1 MGPKAPKTSINL
13 IHAKL
18 QPLFVTW
25 AGLLAA
31 WFCPLQS
38 PTGPPSMERL
48 GEDGP
53 GEPAD
58 SSSTVRGGYRNC
70 MRYFRAYSYG
80 IG

>member
-1 MGPKAPKTSINL
+1 MGPIAPKRSMNMMRY
-13 IHAKL
+13 AKL

-31 WFCPLQS
+31 GFCPLQS
-38 PTGPPSMERL
+38 PTEPPSMERL

-58 SSSTVRGGYRNC
+58 SSSTGGGTG
-70 MRYFRAYSYG
+70 AG
-80 IG
+80 